1 MIPETYAT
9 KRYAMRGAV
18 PQVYIEYVVIHKEF
32 NLKTKDRT
40 TTLDK
45 YMDSGMGTLE
55 DACW

>member
-40 TTLDK
+40 ITLDD
-45 YMDSGMGTLE
+45 MGNGVGTLE
-55 DACW
+55 DAYW